1 MRRLIHGTADE
12 DLCSKVDNRVI
23 YATTLQLGN
32 GLGEPARSPDCR
44 SKNTFEFFLFSGP
57 KPKKID
63 RQRRGLRLLVGVTG
77 QNYQLVQL
85 TSYRISFC
93 HDALHPAALER
104 LANIRRMH
112 GVNVLSRNLSS
123 PFILLWIPYAFPH
136 HGALFRNHQGMDNH
150 FPNPIQKN
158 SIFLKK
164 IPIVVVRR
172 HPFYRSGD

>member
-1 MRRLIHGTADE
+1 MEQRTRTCAPRLTTESSTPPH
-12 DLCSKVDNRVI
+12 CSWVMGLANR
-23 YATTLQLGN
+23 
-32 GLGEPARSPDCR
+32 PARPIADQKTR
-44 SKNTFEFFLFSGP
+44 SNFFCFLGQNQ
-57 KPKKID
+57 KKID